1 MRDFSGEIAQRFA
14 AKAAKMAI
22 LNFAEITIVGRFG
35 PIKCMPL
42 A

>member
-1 MRDFSGEIAQRFA
+1 MRDFSGEKAQRFA

-22 LNFAEITIVGRFG
+22 FNFAEITIIGRFG
-35 PIKCMPL
+35 PIKRMSL